1 MPAVPVFPAVSVY
14 DVATEQ
20 VFESSS
26 VSAEGV
32 KVPAH
37 VMLSPDVMAASVPL
51 GHVTSSSLTNPATA
65 SVKTIV
71 RVDVSP
77 VFRAVSLIDM
87 LLTEG
92 ARVST
97 A

>member
-1 MPAVPVFPAVSVY
+1 MFVAASV
-14 DVATEQ
+14 APL
-20 VFESSS
+20 
-26 VSAEGV
+26 GV

-37 VMLSPDVMAASVPL
+37 VMLSPDVMAASEPL
-51 GHVTSSSLTNPATA
+51 GHVTSSSLANPATA
-65 SVKTIV
+65 SEKTIV

-77 VFRAVSLIDM
+77 TFRAVSLFEI
-87 LLTEG
+87 LLTDG

>member
-1 MPAVPVFPAVSVY
+1 M
-14 DVATEQ
+14 
-20 VFESSS
+20 
-26 VSAEGV
+26 SADGV

-37 VMLSPDVMAASVPL
+37 VMLSPDVMAASDPL
-51 GHVTSSSLTNPATA
+51 GHVTSSSLANPATA

-77 VFRAVSLIDM
+77 VFKAVSLIVI

-92 ARVST
+92 ASVST